1 MPFEQK
7 PRVRFHNDPLVEVVC
22 QFVFVSEVE
31 DFRSG
36 SAEKLVQLHDSI
48 KDKLPLFKRSKNV
61 SLDVNT
67 DTQSV
72 SQVEAPVYEFSS
84 IDETVRVV
92 VSPDS
97 VAFVTTKYES
107 KEVFFDYIFSVYD
120 ALLHLGMVLPIK
132 RIGLRYKD
140 VIQRS
145 RLAENGE
152 SLQWNELLKSSLV
165 SILEE
170 EELTK
175 TQILGAH
182 SNFTIA
188 LDSINKNA
196 KVNVNCGIVNH
207 AQSHEQC
214 FMIDS
219 DYFIEG
225 IFDYDS
231 ASDFLHRANV
241 KARDFFQWCITDKLY
256 EALRPERIEP

>member
-7 PRVRFHNDPLVEVVC
+7 PRVRFHKDPLVEVVC

-31 DFRSG
+31 DLRSG
-36 SAEKLVQLHDSI
+36 SAEKLVQLHNSI
-48 KDKLPLFKRSKNV
+48 KVKFPLFKRSKSV

-72 SQVEAPVYEFSS
+72 SQVESPVYEFSS
-84 IDETVRVV
+84 IDETVRAI

-97 VAFVTTKYES
+97 LAFVTTKYES
-107 KEVFFDYIFSVYD
+107 KEAFFDYIFTVYD
-120 ALLHLGMVLPIK
+120 ALLNLDMVLPIK

-145 RLAENGE
+145 RLTKNGE
-152 SLQWNELLKSSLV
+152 YPQWSELLKSSLV

-170 EELTK
+170 EELVNA
-175 TQILGAH
+175 QILGTH
-182 SNFTIA
+182 SNFTIV
-188 LDSINKNA
+188 LDSIDKNA

-231 ASDFLHRANV
+231 ASEFLHRANV

-256 EALRPERIEP
+256 QALEPEHIEP